1 MFDISPIPLHP
12 SLVHFPIAFLL
23 SGTVSVIW
31 FRWFKKPLG
40 EQWGLYTLVAGWIL
54 VVPAL
59 ITGLIDKA
67 ALPPDSPENALANTH
82 TTGMIAMWVLYGVA
96 LYLYMIWQKREQL
109 SGGKL
114 WLWFG
119 LLVLASATLAL
130 AGHQGGRLVYEF
142 GVGALP

>member
-1 MFDISPIPLHP
+1 MFEFSPIPIHP

-23 SGTVSVIW
+23 SGTLAVIL
-31 FRWFKKPLG
+31 FRLWQKPFG
-40 EQWGLYTLVAGWIL
+40 ERWGVYTLTAGWVL
-54 VVPAL
+54 VLPAL

-96 LYLYMIWQKREQL
+96 LYLYVIWQKRDQL
-109 SGGKL
+109 AGGRL